1 MARLMDMGLEK
12 LKNLLIEM
20 GELSE
25 KTVGFAIESYTKGV
39 DLHTQV
45 FNNSEDLQVKKEDV
59 SDLAT
64 ELIARYQ
71 PVAFDLRFITSSME
85 IAYGFSRFGRYA
97 YDITDV
103 LSIFKDL
110 DNCDKTDVVSAGK
123 QASEMIRISIKAFTE
138 RDVISAGRLA
148 AMDNVVDA
156 LYRNYLRKF
165 NLKTNEDTKCYVTG
179 TLILRYLERIADH
192 AEDVGECVAYT
203 VTGKRIPKV

>member
-20 GELSE
+20 GQLSE
-25 KTVGFAIESYTKGV
+25 KTVAFAIEAYTKGE
-39 DLHTQV
+39 DLHRQV
-45 FNNSEDLQVKKEDV
+45 FDNSEDLRVKQEEV
-59 SDLAT
+59 NDLAT

-71 PVAFDLRFITSSME
+71 PVASDLRYITSSME

-103 LSIFKDL
+103 LSIFKDFES
-110 DNCDKTDVVSAGK
+110 CDKTDVVSAGK

-138 RDVISAGRLA
+138 RDVMSAGRLA

-156 LYRNYLRKF
+156 LYRNYLRKV
-165 NLKTNEDTKCYVTG
+165 NLDTHDDAKCYVTG

-192 AEDVGECVAYT
+192 AEDVGESVAYT